1 MESFYHAMKA
11 HCTYDLTAF
20 STFKNKMIHTPYRN
34 YNNISIQKIW
44 KQTVF
49 SVFDSNTALR
59 ETQTSDQKFFNLN
72 PRNNS
77 ALISSI
83 FWSFRKKK
91 IRIHSNFANVWLY
104 LYFRHRPPIQFEF
117 QVHSIWADLR
127 RSCECP
133 CPQFGRCSDICVW
146 LFRISKHSSLH
157 SYHITFRNP
166 NVSNQNF
173 SQFPILHFFPDHLI
187 IFTRKCHDSWRQVV
201 CRYSFTWT
209 TYI

>member
-91 IRIHSNFANVWLY
+91 SEFIQTSQMSGCISISGTDHQFNLNSKFIRFELILGGVANVHVLN
-104 LYFRHRPPIQFEF
+104 LGVAPIFVCDFLGSQNIQVYTHIISPFEIRMF
-117 QVHSIWADLR
+117 PI
-127 RSCECP
+127 
-133 CPQFGRCSDICVW
+133 
-146 LFRISKHSSLH
+146 K
-157 SYHITFRNP
+157 TF
-166 NVSNQNF
+166 F
-173 SQFPILHFFPDHLI
+173 QFPI
-187 IFTRKCHDSWRQVV
+187 
-201 CRYSFTWT
+201 
-209 TYI
+209 